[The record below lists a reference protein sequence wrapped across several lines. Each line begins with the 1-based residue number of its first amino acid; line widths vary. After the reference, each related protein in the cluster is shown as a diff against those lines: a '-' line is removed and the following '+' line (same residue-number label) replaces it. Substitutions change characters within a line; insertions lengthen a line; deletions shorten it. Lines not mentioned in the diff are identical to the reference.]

1 LKRELTILLLLL
13 TTSINCYASENLS
26 EKNSGPTVYLDYS
39 FSEEK
44 TNSVQDFMYFV
55 PTISPTPVDSISS
68 PENNQTTKMLSIEKS
83 SDDKSF
89 EALVKFSIQGE
100 GLHVNNYE
108 KRPMILDNLPYVEKG
123 KPLKNLLEYIK
134 FEGDGYASVHVR
146 GTIEDS
152 KEIVQQVDV
161 NFKAGK
167 IKSPVT
173 ISLYTVE
180 PVDDIYTHVNCG
192 NRITARVNSLTFKR
206 TTEDEQARM
215 ALKIH
220 SLFSANKKE
229 RSWARF
235 KALIANFMIPPIR
248 IDNQGNRVMLDFGYA
263 LYKNSNTF
271 TFPKAK
277 HLVEHKDN
285 SDGQFSKNS
294 D

>member
-1 LKRELTILLLLL
+1 LKKKLTILLLLL
-13 TTSINCYASENLS
+13 TTSFGCYASEHIS
-26 EKNSGPTVYLDYS
+26 QSDSGPTVYLDYT
-39 FSEEK
+39 FSKEK

-55 PTISPTPVDSISS
+55 PTISPTPVDSIAS
-68 PENNQTTKMLSIEKS
+68 PENNQITKMLSIKKS

-89 EALVKFSIQGE
+89 EAFVEFSIQGE
-100 GLHVNNYE
+100 GLHINNYE
-108 KRPMILDNLPYVEKG
+108 KQSMILDNLPYVEKG
-123 KPLKNLLEYIK
+123 KPLKNMLEYIK

-161 NFKAGK
+161 DFKAGN

-173 ISLYTVE
+173 ISMYTVE
-180 PVDDIYTHVNCG
+180 PVDGIYTHVNCG
-192 NRITARVNSLTFKR
+192 NRITARVNSLSFKR
-206 TTEDEQARM
+206 TDDQQARM
-215 ALKIH
+215 ALKID
-220 SLFSANKKE
+220 SLFNENKKE

-235 KALIANFMIPPIR
+235 KAMIANFMIPPIR
-248 IDNQGNRVMLDFGYA
+248 IDNEGNRVMLDFGYA
-263 LYKNSNTF
+263 LYKNRDTF

-285 SDGQFSKNS
+285 SSSQFSKNS